1 MEFCDISLLIIA
13 GGKSVRMGQD
23 KRWLSIDGMGML
35 ERLCVKASRVDFA
48 ERFLCVDAVTEPMQ
62 DLAERYGFHILTDA
76 QPGEGP
82 MSGLSQG
89 LAAAKTEYALAVA
102 GDMPFFTFP
111 PMRSLL
117 EAAERHPEWEVV
129 MPAAGGRHQPL
140 AALYR
145 KSFAVRAWEALQQGE
160 RRPRLVMARVPH
172 GLVNFPDD
180 VPFFNVNTPAD
191 FRIACGRMANLLRD
205 LPVIT
210 VSAPVSNTGKTT
222 FIERLIPMLATYG
235 IRAGVV
241 KGDCHGY
248 DVDEQ
253 GKDSWRFREA
263 GAEAVAVVSP
273 NGYFLQQRTDY
284 RAGLLSVAGLMRDV
298 DLVFIESRAHGVMP
312 VLQLW
317 RGMGDAVLMEDTAA
331 VFASPLSR
339 EWTEGKQVHAYP
351 LADYDKA
358 VQLILFLTGLEKR
371 AQAQR

>member
-13 GGKSVRMGQD
+13 GGKSLRMGQD

-180 VPFFNVNTPAD
+180 ARGFPHRLRTHGESPARSACHHGLGP
-191 FRIACGRMANLLRD
+191 RIEYGEDDVHRAADPDARHIRHPCRRGQGR
-205 LPVIT
+205 LP
-210 VSAPVSNTGKTT
+210 
-222 FIERLIPMLATYG
+222 RL
-235 IRAGVV
+235 
-241 KGDCHGY
+241 
-248 DVDEQ
+248 
-253 GKDSWRFREA
+253 
-263 GAEAVAVVSP
+263 
-273 NGYFLQQRTDY
+273 
-284 RAGLLSVAGLMRDV
+284 
-298 DLVFIESRAHGVMP
+298 
-312 VLQLW
+312 
-317 RGMGDAVLMEDTAA
+317 
-331 VFASPLSR
+331 
-339 EWTEGKQVHAYP
+339 
-351 LADYDKA
+351 
-358 VQLILFLTGLEKR
+358 
-371 AQAQR
+371 

>member
-1 MEFCDISLLIIA
+1 
-13 GGKSVRMGQD
+13 
-23 KRWLSIDGMGML
+23 
-35 ERLCVKASRVDFA
+35 
-48 ERFLCVDAVTEPMQ
+48 
-62 DLAERYGFHILTDA
+62 
-76 QPGEGP
+76 
-82 MSGLSQG
+82 
-89 LAAAKTEYALAVA
+89 
-102 GDMPFFTFP
+102 
-111 PMRSLL
+111 
-117 EAAERHPEWEVV
+117 
-129 MPAAGGRHQPL
+129 
-140 AALYR
+140 
-145 KSFAVRAWEALQQGE
+145 
-160 RRPRLVMARVPH
+160 
-172 GLVNFPDD
+172 
-180 VPFFNVNTPAD
+180 
-191 FRIACGRMANLLRD
+191 
-205 LPVIT
+205 
-210 VSAPVSNTGKTT
+210 
-222 FIERLIPMLATYG
+222 MLATYG